1 MPQKFHHY
9 ITSDFVSPT
18 RKMNYNDCDVVLLS
32 LNKLH
37 RGLDAAS
44 EVIYRANVNSIIK
57 IEDEFWDD
65 DVRTAFG
72 RTQCEDKELDANC

>member
-1 MPQKFHHY
+1 MWDKAGGSISKRMPLILMPQKFHHY
-9 ITSDFVSPT
+9 ITSDFVSTT
-18 RKMNYNDCDVVLLS
+18 RKMNYNDCDVILLS

-57 IEDEFWDD
+57 IEDEF
-65 DVRTAFG
+65 
-72 RTQCEDKELDANC
+72 